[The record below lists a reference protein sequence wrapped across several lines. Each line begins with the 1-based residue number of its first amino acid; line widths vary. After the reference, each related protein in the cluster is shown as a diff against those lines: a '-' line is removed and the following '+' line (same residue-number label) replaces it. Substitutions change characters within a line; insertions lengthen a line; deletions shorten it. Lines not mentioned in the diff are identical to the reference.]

1 MAYPPAISQAKVN
14 QLRVRHLRLAQALI
28 EAGSLHKAAHLL
40 HVSQPTA
47 STMLKEMEVALGGQ
61 LFVRTAKG
69 VTPSIRGQVA
79 LTRLQAA
86 LGELDRVSG
95 DLNSREP
102 LPTMRI
108 GCMWHAFFGPLQDYL
123 ADFLAATSCRV
134 EITDSAYPDL
144 MQRLQK
150 GELDCVL
157 ARMPATMSEA
167 ANRDD
172 YFYLPLYELD
182 SCVIAGPRHPLVR
195 KRKVD
200 LNDLRSYEWVLAK
213 SASILKSAFA
223 AAGYDPPRVRI
234 YTSSFVLSLP
244 FLRISELLTTAP
256 RDFCIQQE
264 RLGLA
269 RVLPINLPQ
278 LLPPVAFIAQQ
289 GSMRKM
295 HVALFLDAVRKA
307 VGDKRQQSGR

>member
-1 MAYPPAISQAKVN
+1 MAYPPATSQAKVN

-28 EAGSLHKAAHLL
+28 EAGSLHKAAQLL
-40 HVSQPTA
+40 HMSQPTA

-69 VTPSIRGQVA
+69 VTPSFRGQTA
-79 LTRLQAA
+79 LTRLQAV

-102 LPTMRI
+102 MPTMRI
-108 GCMWHAFFGPLQDYL
+108 GCMWHAFFGPLQEYL
-123 ADFLAATSCRV
+123 ADFLAATSYRI
-134 EITDSAYPDL
+134 EITDGAYPDL
-144 MQRLQK
+144 MDRLQK

-167 ANRDD
+167 ANRGE

-195 KRKVD
+195 KRKVV
-200 LNDLRSYEWVLAK
+200 LNDLRSYEWVLSK

-244 FLRISELLTTAP
+244 LLRIGELLTTAP
-256 RDFCIQQE
+256 CDVCIQQE

-278 LLPPVAFIAQQ
+278 LLPPVGFIAQQ
-289 GSMRKM
+289 GSMRKP
-295 HVALFLDAVRKA
+295 HVALFLNAVRNA
-307 VGDKRQQSGR
+307 VGHRRLD